1 MRLRALAPAIVLL
14 LSAACKEKPKPVVF
28 QAVPVEKRSI
38 VVSARATGTVQPDTV
53 VEVKSKASGE
63 ILDMKVETGQ
73 MVQRGTLLVRVDQ
86 RTPRNRL
93 NQTTA
98 DLEVAKARL
107 ENAEAQRKR
116 SDELFKTQSISTEEH
131 ETAVLAVANARAVV
145 VGAQVNAENAKIA
158 MEDTD
163 VLAPITGTVISKSV
177 ERGQVISSPT
187 SDVGGGTVLLKMA
200 DLNLVQV
207 RTLVDE
213 TDIGKIRAGL
223 RATVTVGAYPNQPF
237 QGEVLK
243 IEPLAETVQNVTMF
257 AVQVRI
263 ENRNGLLKPGMNADV
278 EIHIGQRDNV
288 LAVPNGALRT
298 QRDVASAATVL
309 GIPNEELQTLLATAQ
324 KRRDSLRAT
333 LAASTPTTDNAKAD
347 TAAKKPAGNT
357 MTLQDGREV
366 TLPPGVTEKQI
377 RDIMAKFRTGE
388 RPNHEESA
396 LLRQV
401 MGGGQGGGRGGF
413 GGGGGMGGG
422 MGGGGFGGRG
432 QQQSSNFQ
440 FGGDYIVFVRKN
452 GTATP
457 IYVRT
462 GLTDLDFSE
471 VVSGITEAD
480 SVLVLP
486 SASLVQQQ
494 TEAKNRMNQMTGGG
508 GLPGMSSATTTNRPG
523 GATGGAA
530 PGGSPAGGGGAR
542 PPAGGNRP

>member
-1 MRLRALAPAIVLL
+1 MMRIRSFAPFALL
-14 LSAACKEKPKPVVF
+14 LLAAACGKKPEPVVF

-38 VVSARATGTVQPDTV
+38 VVSARASGTVQPDTV

-63 ILDMKVETGQ
+63 ILEMRVETGQ
-73 MVQRGTLLVRVDQ
+73 TVDRGTLLVRVDQ

-93 NQTTA
+93 NQAQA
-98 DLEVAKARL
+98 DLDVAKARF

-145 VGAQVNAENAKIA
+145 VGAQVALENAKIA

-163 VLAPITGTVISKSV
+163 VRAPITGTIISKTV

-223 RATVTVGAYPNQPF
+223 RATVTVGSYPNQPF
-237 QGEVLK
+237 EGSVLK

-278 EIHIGQRDNV
+278 EVHIGQRDSV
-288 LAVPNGALRT
+288 LAVPNAALRT
-298 QRDVASAATVL
+298 PRDVNSAATVL
-309 GIPNEELQTLLATAQ
+309 GIDPERLKTLLADAE
-324 KRRDSLRAT
+324 KRRDSMRTT
-333 LAASTPTTDNAKAD
+333 LAAQTPSRD
-347 TAAKKPAGNT
+347 TVKVDTLTQGAREPGSQGARGAT
-357 MTLQDGREV
+357 MTTPDGRQV
-366 TLPPGVTEKQI
+366 PLPEGVSEAEA
-377 RDIMAKFRTGE
+377 R
-388 RPNHEESA
+388 A
-396 LLRQV
+396 LMQKRF
-401 MGGGQGGGRGGF
+401 GGGQLTAAENATLQKVMQAFRAGGGGRGF
-413 GGGGGMGGG
+413 GGGGMGRRGA
-422 MGGGGFGGRG
+422 GGGGAD
-432 QQQSSNFQ
+432 FQ
-440 FGGDYIVFVRKN
+440 FGGNYIVFVRKN
-452 GTATP
+452 GEP
-457 IYVRT
+457 VPVYIRT
-462 GLTDLDFSE
+462 GLTDLDYSE
-471 VVSGITEAD
+471 VVSGLSAQD

-494 TEAKNRMNQMTGGG
+494 TDARNRINQMTGGG
-508 GLPGMSSATTTNRPG
+508 AVPGMTTQPNRAG
-523 GATGGAA
+523 TTGTTGTTGGT
-530 PGGSPAGGGGAR
+530 PAGGTR
-542 PPAGGNRP
+542 PPGGR

>member
-1 MRLRALAPAIVLL
+1 MMRIRSFAPFAPLL
-14 LSAACKEKPKPVVF
+14 LAAACGKKAEPVVF

-38 VVSARATGTVQPDTV
+38 VVSARASGTVQPDTV

-63 ILDMKVETGQ
+63 ILEMRVETGQ
-73 MVQRGTLLVRVDQ
+73 TVERGTLLVRVDQ

-93 NQTTA
+93 NQAQA
-98 DLEVAKARL
+98 DLDVAKARF

-145 VGAQVNAENAKIA
+145 VGAQVALENAKIA

-163 VLAPITGTVISKSV
+163 VRAPITGTIISKSV

-223 RATVTVGAYPNQPF
+223 RATVTVGSYPNQPF
-237 QGEVLK
+237 EGSVLK

-278 EIHIGQRDNV
+278 EVHIGQRDSV
-288 LAVPNGALRT
+288 LAVPNAALRT
-298 QRDVASAATVL
+298 PRDVNSAATVL
-309 GIPNEELQTLLATAQ
+309 GIDPERFKTLLADAE
-324 KRRDSLRAT
+324 KRRDSMRTT
-333 LAASTPTTDNAKAD
+333 LAAQTPNRD
-347 TAAKKPAGNT
+347 TVKVDTLKPGAREPGSRGAT
-357 MTLQDGREV
+357 MTTPDGRQV
-366 TLPPGVTEKQI
+366 PLPEGVTEAQA
-377 RDIMAKFRTGE
+377 R
-388 RPNHEESA
+388 A
-396 LLRQV
+396 LMQKRF
-401 MGGGQGGGRGGF
+401 GGGQLTAAESATLQKVMQAFRAGGGGRGF
-413 GGGGGMGGG
+413 GGGGMGRRGA
-422 MGGGGFGGRG
+422 GGGGAD
-432 QQQSSNFQ
+432 FQ
-440 FGGDYIVFVRKN
+440 FGGNYIVFVRKD
-452 GTATP
+452 GEP
-457 IYVRT
+457 VPVYIRT
-462 GLTDLDFSE
+462 GLTDLDYSE
-471 VVSGITEAD
+471 VVSGLSAND

-494 TEAKNRMNQMTGGG
+494 TDARNRINQMTGGG
-508 GLPGMSSATTTNRPG
+508 AVPGMTSQQPTRAGTTGTTG
-523 GATGGAA
+523 TTGAT
-530 PGGSPAGGGGAR
+530 
-542 PPAGGNRP
+542 PPAGGSRPPGGR

>member
-1 MRLRALAPAIVLL
+1 MMRIRSFAPFALL
-14 LSAACKEKPKPVVF
+14 LLAAACSKKPEAVVF

-38 VVSARATGTVQPDTV
+38 VVSARASGTVQPDTV

-63 ILDMKVETGQ
+63 ILEMRVETGQ
-73 MVQRGTLLVRVDQ
+73 TVERGTLLVQVDQ

-93 NQTTA
+93 NQAQA
-98 DLEVAKARL
+98 DLDVAKARF

-145 VGAQVNAENAKIA
+145 VGAQVALENAKIA

-163 VLAPITGTVISKSV
+163 VRAPITGTIISKSV

-223 RATVTVGAYPNQPF
+223 RATVTVGSYPNQPF
-237 QGEVLK
+237 EGSVLK

-278 EIHIGQRDNV
+278 EMHIGQRDSV
-288 LAVPNGALRT
+288 LAVPNAALRT
-298 QRDVASAATVL
+298 PRDVGSAATVL
-309 GIPNEELQTLLATAQ
+309 GIDPERLKTLLADAET
-324 KRRDSLRAT
+324 RRDSMRTT
-333 LAASTPTTDNAKAD
+333 LAAQTPRRD
-347 TAAKKPAGNT
+347 TVKVDTIAKPATGNT
-357 MTLQDGREV
+357 MTTPDGRQV
-366 TLPPGVTEKQI
+366 PLPEGVTEAEA
-377 RDIMAKFRTGE
+377 R
-388 RPNHEESA
+388 A
-396 LLRQV
+396 LMQKRF
-401 MGGGQGGGRGGF
+401 GGGQLTAAEQATLQKVMQAFRAGGGGRGF
-413 GGGGGMGGG
+413 GGGGMGRRGA
-422 MGGGGFGGRG
+422 GGGGTD
-432 QQQSSNFQ
+432 FQ
-440 FGGDYIVFVRKN
+440 FGGNYIVFVRKN
-452 GTATP
+452 GEP
-457 IYVRT
+457 VPVYIRT
-462 GLTDLDFSE
+462 GLTDLDYSE
-471 VVSGITEAD
+471 VVSGLSGQD

-494 TEAKNRMNQMTGGG
+494 TEARNRMNQMTGGG
-508 GLPGMSSATTTNRPG
+508 AVPGMTQQPPRAGTT
-523 GATGGAA
+523 GATGTTGAA
-530 PGGSPAGGGGAR
+530 PAGGAR
-542 PPAGGNRP
+542 PPGGR

>member
-1 MRLRALAPAIVLL
+1 MMRIRSFAPFALL
-14 LSAACKEKPKPVVF
+14 LLAAACGKKPEPVVF

-38 VVSARATGTVQPDTV
+38 VVSARASGTVQPDTV

-63 ILDMKVETGQ
+63 ILEMRVETGQ
-73 MVQRGTLLVRVDQ
+73 TVDRGTLLVRVDQ

-93 NQTTA
+93 NQAQA
-98 DLEVAKARL
+98 DLDVAKARF

-145 VGAQVNAENAKIA
+145 VGAQVALENAKIA

-163 VLAPITGTVISKSV
+163 VRAPITGTIISKTV

-223 RATVTVGAYPNQPF
+223 RATVTVGSYPNQPF
-237 QGEVLK
+237 EGSVLK

-278 EIHIGQRDNV
+278 EVHIGQRDSV
-288 LAVPNGALRT
+288 LAVPNAALRT
-298 QRDVASAATVL
+298 PRDVNSAATVL
-309 GIPNEELQTLLATAQ
+309 GIDPERLKTLLADAE
-324 KRRDSLRAT
+324 KRRDSMRTT
-333 LAASTPTTDNAKAD
+333 LAAQTPSRD
-347 TAAKKPAGNT
+347 TVKVDTLTQGAREPGSQGARGAT
-357 MTLQDGREV
+357 MTTPDGRQV
-366 TLPPGVTEKQI
+366 PLPEGVSEAEA
-377 RDIMAKFRTGE
+377 R
-388 RPNHEESA
+388 A
-396 LLRQV
+396 LMQKRF
-401 MGGGQGGGRGGF
+401 GGGQLTAAENATLQKVMQAFRAGGGGRGF
-413 GGGGGMGGG
+413 GGGGMGRRGA
-422 MGGGGFGGRG
+422 GGGGAD
-432 QQQSSNFQ
+432 FQ
-440 FGGDYIVFVRKN
+440 FGGNYIVFVRKN
-452 GTATP
+452 GEP
-457 IYVRT
+457 VPVYIRT
-462 GLTDLDFSE
+462 GLTDLDYSE
-471 VVSGITEAD
+471 VVSGLSAQD

-494 TEAKNRMNQMTGGG
+494 TDARNRINQMTGGG
-508 GLPGMSSATTTNRPG
+508 AVPGMTTQPNRADTTG
-523 GATGGAA
+523 TTGTTGGT
-530 PGGSPAGGGGAR
+530 PAGGTR
-542 PPAGGNRP
+542 PPGGR

>member
-1 MRLRALAPAIVLL
+1 MRIRFFAPVALFLL
-14 LSAACKEKPKPVVF
+14 AAACKEPVKPVVF
-28 QAVPVEKRSI
+28 QAMPVEKRSI
-38 VVSARATGTVQPDTV
+38 IVSARASGTVQPDTV

-63 ILDMKVETGQ
+63 ILDMKAETGQ

-98 DLEVAKARL
+98 DLEVAKARF

-131 ETAVLAVANARAVV
+131 ETAVLAVANARAAV
-145 VGAQVNAENAKIA
+145 VGAQVAADNAKIA

-163 VLAPITGTVISKSV
+163 VLAPINGTIISKSV

-223 RATVTVGAYPNQPF
+223 RATVTVSAYPNQPF

-263 ENRNGLLKPGMNADV
+263 DNRNGLLKPGMNADV
-278 EIHIGQRDNV
+278 EVHIGQRDNV
-288 LAVPNGALRT
+288 LAVPNAALRT
-298 QRDVASAATVL
+298 QRDVTSAATVL
-309 GIPNEELQTLLATAQ
+309 GISNELLQTMLADAQ

-333 LAASTPTTDNAKAD
+333 LAASMPKSDSMKAD
-347 TAAKKPAGNT
+347 TVPKKPAGNT
-357 MTLQDGREV
+357 MTLQDGREI

-377 RDIMAKFRTGE
+377 TAIMAKFRSGE
-388 RPNHEESA
+388 RPNQEEMT

-413 GGGGGMGGG
+413 GGGGG
-422 MGGGGFGGRG
+422 RPP
-432 QQQSSNFQ
+432 QNNNFQ

-452 GTATP
+452 GDPTP
-457 IYVRT
+457 VYVRT
-462 GLTDLDFSE
+462 GLTDLDYSE
-471 VVSGITEAD
+471 IMSGISEAD

-494 TEAKNRMNQMTGGG
+494 AEAKNQINRMTGGG
-508 GLPGMSSATTTNRPG
+508 GLPGMGSGTTTGRPG
-523 GATGGAA
+523 GTTGGAA
-530 PGGSPAGGGGAR
+530 PAAGGAPTGGAAR
-542 PPAGGNRP
+542 PPAGAARP

>member
-1 MRLRALAPAIVLL
+1 MMRIRSFAPFALL
-14 LSAACKEKPKPVVF
+14 LLAAACGKKPEPVVF

-38 VVSARATGTVQPDTV
+38 VVSARASGTVQPDTV

-63 ILDMKVETGQ
+63 ILEMRVETGQ
-73 MVQRGTLLVRVDQ
+73 TVDRGTLLVRVDQ

-93 NQTTA
+93 NQAQA
-98 DLEVAKARL
+98 DLDVAKARF

-145 VGAQVNAENAKIA
+145 VGAQVALENAKIA

-163 VLAPITGTVISKSV
+163 VRAPITGTIISKTV

-223 RATVTVGAYPNQPF
+223 RATVTVGSYPNQPF
-237 QGEVLK
+237 EGSVLK

-278 EIHIGQRDNV
+278 EVHIGQRDSV
-288 LAVPNGALRT
+288 LAVPNAALRT
-298 QRDVASAATVL
+298 PRDVNSAATVL
-309 GIPNEELQTLLATAQ
+309 GIDPERLKTLLADAE
-324 KRRDSLRAT
+324 KRRDSMRTT
-333 LAASTPTTDNAKAD
+333 LAAQTPSRD
-347 TAAKKPAGNT
+347 TVKVDTLTQGAREPGSQGARGAT
-357 MTLQDGREV
+357 MTTPDGRQV
-366 TLPPGVTEKQI
+366 PLPEGVTEAEA
-377 RDIMAKFRTGE
+377 R
-388 RPNHEESA
+388 A
-396 LLRQV
+396 LMQKRF
-401 MGGGQGGGRGGF
+401 GGGQLTAAENATLQKVMQAFRAGGGGRGF
-413 GGGGGMGGG
+413 GGGGMGRRGA
-422 MGGGGFGGRG
+422 GGGGAD
-432 QQQSSNFQ
+432 FQ
-440 FGGDYIVFVRKN
+440 FGGNYIVFVRKN
-452 GTATP
+452 GEP
-457 IYVRT
+457 VPVYIRT
-462 GLTDLDFSE
+462 GLTDLDYSE
-471 VVSGITEAD
+471 VVSGLSAQD

-494 TEAKNRMNQMTGGG
+494 TDARNRINQMTGGG
-508 GLPGMSSATTTNRPG
+508 AVPGMTTQPNRAG
-523 GATGGAA
+523 TTGTTGTTGGT
-530 PGGSPAGGGGAR
+530 PAGGTR
-542 PPAGGNRP
+542 PPGGR

>member
-1 MRLRALAPAIVLL
+1 MMRIRSLTPFAVLL
-14 LSAACKEKPKPVVF
+14 LAAACKEKPKAVVF

-38 VVSARATGTVQPDTV
+38 VVSARASGTVQPDTV

-63 ILDMKVETGQ
+63 ILEMRVETGQ
-73 MVQRGTLLVRVDQ
+73 TVERGTLLVRVDQ

-93 NQTTA
+93 NQAQA
-98 DLEVAKARL
+98 DLDVAKARF

-145 VGAQVNAENAKIA
+145 VGAQVALENAKIA

-163 VLAPITGTVISKSV
+163 VRAPITGTIISKSV

-223 RATVTVGAYPNQPF
+223 RATVTVGSYPNQPF
-237 QGEVLK
+237 EGSVLK

-278 EIHIGQRDNV
+278 EVHIGQRDSV
-288 LAVPNGALRT
+288 LAVPNAALRT
-298 QRDVASAATVL
+298 PRDVNSAATVL
-309 GIPNEELQTLLATAQ
+309 GIDPERLKTLLADAE
-324 KRRDSLRAT
+324 KRRDSMRTT
-333 LAASTPTTDNAKAD
+333 LAAQTPGRD
-347 TAAKKPAGNT
+347 TVKVDTLKQGAREPGSQGARGAT
-357 MTLQDGREV
+357 MTTPDGRQV
-366 TLPPGVTEKQI
+366 PLPEGVTEAEARSLMQK
-377 RDIMAKFRTGE
+377 RF
-388 RPNHEESA
+388 
-396 LLRQV
+396 
-401 MGGGQGGGRGGF
+401 GGGQLTAAEQATLRKVMEAFRAGGGGRGF
-413 GGGGGMGGG
+413 GGGGMGRRGA
-422 MGGGGFGGRG
+422 GGGGTD
-432 QQQSSNFQ
+432 FQ
-440 FGGDYIVFVRKN
+440 FGGNYIVFVRKD
-452 GTATP
+452 GEP
-457 IYVRT
+457 VPVYIRT
-462 GLTDLDFSE
+462 GLTDLDYSE
-471 VVSGITEAD
+471 VVSGLSAQD

-494 TEAKNRMNQMTGGG
+494 TDARNRINQMTGGG
-508 GLPGMSSATTTNRPG
+508 AVPGMTSQPTRAGTTGTTG
-523 GATGGAA
+523 TTGAT
-530 PGGSPAGGGGAR
+530 
-542 PPAGGNRP
+542 PPAGGTRPPGGR

>member
-1 MRLRALAPAIVLL
+1 MMRIRSFAPFALL
-14 LSAACKEKPKPVVF
+14 LLAAACSKKPEPVVF

-38 VVSARATGTVQPDTV
+38 VVSARASGTVQPDTV

-63 ILDMKVETGQ
+63 ILEMRVETGQ
-73 MVQRGTLLVRVDQ
+73 TVDRGTLLVRVDQ

-93 NQTTA
+93 NQAQA
-98 DLEVAKARL
+98 DLDVAKARF

-145 VGAQVNAENAKIA
+145 VGAQVALENAKIA

-163 VLAPITGTVISKSV
+163 VRAPITGTIISKTV

-223 RATVTVGAYPNQPF
+223 RATVTVGSYPNQPF
-237 QGEVLK
+237 EGSVLK

-278 EIHIGQRDNV
+278 EVHIGQRDSV
-288 LAVPNGALRT
+288 LAVPNAALRT
-298 QRDVASAATVL
+298 PRDVNSAATVL
-309 GIPNEELQTLLATAQ
+309 GIDPERLKTLLADAE
-324 KRRDSLRAT
+324 KRRDSMRTT
-333 LAASTPTTDNAKAD
+333 LAAQTPSRD
-347 TAAKKPAGNT
+347 TVKVDTLTQGAREPGSQGARGAT
-357 MTLQDGREV
+357 MTTPDGRQV
-366 TLPPGVTEKQI
+366 PLPEGVSEAEA
-377 RDIMAKFRTGE
+377 R
-388 RPNHEESA
+388 A
-396 LLRQV
+396 LMQKRF
-401 MGGGQGGGRGGF
+401 GGGQLTAAENATLQKVMQAFRAGGGGRGF
-413 GGGGGMGGG
+413 GGGGMGRRGA
-422 MGGGGFGGRG
+422 GGGGAD
-432 QQQSSNFQ
+432 FQ
-440 FGGDYIVFVRKN
+440 FGGNYIVFVRKN
-452 GTATP
+452 GEP
-457 IYVRT
+457 VPVYIRT
-462 GLTDLDFSE
+462 GLTDLDYSE
-471 VVSGITEAD
+471 VVSGLSAQD

-494 TEAKNRMNQMTGGG
+494 TDARNRINQMTGGG
-508 GLPGMSSATTTNRPG
+508 AVPGMTTQPNRAG
-523 GATGGAA
+523 TTGTTGTTGGT
-530 PGGSPAGGGGAR
+530 PAGGTR
-542 PPAGGNRP
+542 PPGGR

>member
-1 MRLRALAPAIVLL
+1 MMRIRSFAPFALL
-14 LSAACKEKPKPVVF
+14 LLAAACGKKTEAVVF

-38 VVSARATGTVQPDTV
+38 VVSARASGTVQPDTV

-63 ILDMKVETGQ
+63 ILEMRVETGQ
-73 MVQRGTLLVRVDQ
+73 TVERGTLLVQVDQ

-93 NQTTA
+93 NQAQA
-98 DLEVAKARL
+98 DLDVAKARF

-145 VGAQVNAENAKIA
+145 VGAQVALENAKIA

-163 VLAPITGTVISKSV
+163 VRAPIAGTIISKSV

-223 RATVTVGAYPNQPF
+223 RATVTVGSYPNQPF
-237 QGEVLK
+237 EGSVLK

-278 EIHIGQRDNV
+278 EMHIGQRDSV
-288 LAVPNGALRT
+288 LAVPNAALRT
-298 QRDVASAATVL
+298 PRDVNSAATVL
-309 GIPNEELQTLLATAQ
+309 GIDPERLKTLLADAE
-324 KRRDSLRAT
+324 KRRDSMRTTVAAQTPSRDTVKVDT
-333 LAASTPTTDNAKAD
+333 LAPGARE
-347 TAAKKPAGNT
+347 AGSQGARGAT
-357 MTLQDGREV
+357 MTTPDGRQV
-366 TLPPGVTEKQI
+366 PLPEGVTEAQARSLMQK
-377 RDIMAKFRTGE
+377 RF
-388 RPNHEESA
+388 
-396 LLRQV
+396 
-401 MGGGQGGGRGGF
+401 GGGQLTAAEQATLQKVMQAFRAGGGGRGF
-413 GGGGGMGGG
+413 GGGGMGRRGAAA
-422 MGGGGFGGRG
+422 GGGGGAD
-432 QQQSSNFQ
+432 FQ
-440 FGGDYIVFVRKN
+440 FGGNYIVFVRKN
-452 GTATP
+452 GEP
-457 IYVRT
+457 VPVYIRT
-462 GLTDLDFSE
+462 GLTDLDYSE
-471 VVSGITEAD
+471 VVSGLSGQD

-494 TEAKNRMNQMTGGG
+494 TEARNRMNQMTGGG
-508 GLPGMSSATTTNRPG
+508 AVPGMTQQPPRAGTTGT
-523 GATGGAA
+523 TGTTGAA
-530 PGGSPAGGGGAR
+530 PAGGAR
-542 PPAGGNRP
+542 PPGGR